1 MSAAPAVPGQE
12 KKQKDN
18 WKQRERT
25 DSMEEY
31 FLICRDSPEGIFTG
45 IYEAYAMRRPHDSI
59 HIQVGEEENLRLFAV
74 YRHVEP
80 DREKSLRVSATLERR
95 LGAEAYIE
103 ICCALAAQD
112 GEKGEAVY
120 KTVVCGFKRKDGR
133 QVMGDLSNPY
143 VHKVFELARNVKNEA
158 HHWKEFLRFQE
169 QEGGM
174 LFSKIGPKNN
184 VLTFLMP
191 HFSDRLPLLN
201 FMIYDENRNLFAVHP
216 ASGEWYL
223 VSDMQVREERF
234 QTYSGDET
242 KYQELFRHFCKT
254 IAIKERKNLK
264 LQRNMLP
271 LWFQEYM
278 VEFGE

>member
-1 MSAAPAVPGQE
+1 MA
-12 KKQKDN
+12 K
-18 WKQRERT
+18 
-25 DSMEEY
+25 SMEEY
-31 FLICRDSPEGIFTG
+31 YLVCEDSPEGVFTG
-45 IYEAYAMRRPHDSI
+45 IYEAYAMRKPHGSI
-59 HIQVGEEENLRLFAV
+59 HIQIGEEENLRLFAT
-74 YRHVEP
+74 YKEIEP
-80 DREKSLRVSATLERR
+80 EPEKSLRVAETLERR
-95 LGAEAYIE
+95 LGPEAYVE

-120 KTVVCGFKRKDGR
+120 KTVVCGFGMKDGR
-133 QVMGDLSNPY
+133 QVMGNLAHPH

-169 QEGGM
+169 LEDGV

-184 VLTFLMP
+184 IVTFLMP
-191 HFSDRLPLLN
+191 HFADRLPLYN
-201 FMIYDENRNLFAVHP
+201 FMIYDENRKIFAVHP

-223 VSDMQVREERF
+223 VSGVEMGMERFEKFAAEEER
-234 QTYSGDET
+234 
-242 KYQELFRHFCKT
+242 YQELFRFFCKR

>member
-1 MSAAPAVPGQE
+1 
-12 KKQKDN
+12 
-18 WKQRERT
+18 
-25 DSMEEY
+25 MEEY

-143 VHKVFELARNVKNEA
+143 VHKVFELARSVKNEA

-169 QEGGM
+169 LEGGM